1 MLNIFNR
8 RELITVWSVE
18 DLFRI
23 KNALYDAN
31 ISCYSAMVAQGG
43 SYRARQRFSCIS
55 GKFAEQYRVYVHK
68 NDYDRALRAIQPAL
82 SPRQI

>member
-1 MLNIFNR
+1 MLTIFNR
-8 RELITVWSVE
+8 RELISVWSVD

-31 ISCYSAMVAQGG
+31 IPCSSAMVGQGG

-55 GKFAEQYRVYVHK
+55 DKFAEQYRVYVHK
-68 NDYDRALRAIQPAL
+68 NDYDRAVAAIQPAL
-82 SPRQI
+82 RNR

>member
-1 MLNIFNR
+1 MLTIFNR
-8 RELITVWSVE
+8 RELITVWPVE

-55 GKFAEQYRVYVHK
+55 GKYAEQHRVYVQK
-68 NDYDRALRAIQPAL
+68 NDYGRAQAAIQPVL
-82 SPRQI
+82 RNR